1 MTDTLKIALA
11 QINPTVGD
19 IDGNLALIRK
29 RRDEA
34 AALGADLVVTTELS
48 VTGYPPE
55 DLVLKPA
62 FLLRARGA
70 VEALAQ
76 DTADGGPGLIVG
88 APWLEPDEPVTGP
101 LRQHVTNSVFLLDGG
116 EIVGRRDKR
125 ELPNYGVFDEVRVFK
140 PGPPPGPINFRGVR
154 LGVPVCEDL
163 WTPEVPECLVES
175 GAAILIVP
183 NGSPYEREK
192 DELRIQHA
200 VQRVTETGL
209 PIVYVNQVGG
219 QDELV
224 FDGGSFVLDA
234 QCSLRAQLPTF
245 REALVVT
252 EWRRRDGDAEGGGG
266 AEVWT
271 CADAHRES
279 PESGMEPIYGALTLG
294 LRDYANKNHF
304 GGVILGL
311 SGGIDSAL
319 TAAVA
324 TDALGPERV
333 HCVMMPSPYTSQDS
347 LDDAAETARL
357 LGVRLDQVGIEP
369 AMRAFDDMLA
379 PLFDDLAPGTAPGTT
394 EENIQARSRM
404 VTLMAISNKLGYML
418 LSTGN
423 KSEISV
429 GYATLYGDMAG
440 GYNVLKDVYKTTA
453 YQLAHWRNQAPP
465 RGGLGPAGR
474 VIPER
479 VITKAPSAELKPD
492 QTDQDSLPPYEVLDD
507 ILECLI
513 ETEMGVEEIAA
524 RGHDRDT
531 INRVWR
537 MLEMAEYKRRQA
549 CPGVKIT
556 RRAFGKERR
565 YPIVNAFKG
574 PA

>member
-1 MTDTLKIALA
+1 MTGTLKIALA

-19 IDGNLALIRK
+19 IDANLALIR
-29 RRDEA
+29 RRRTEA

-48 VTGYPPE
+48 VTAYPPE

-62 FLLRARGA
+62 FLARVRAA
-70 VEALAQ
+70 VEDLAQ

-88 APWLEPDEPVTGP
+88 APWLEDGPVTGP
-101 LRQHVTNSVFLLDGG
+101 LRHHVTNSVFVLDGG
-116 EIVGRRDKR
+116 EILARRDKR

-140 PGPPPGPINFRGVR
+140 PGPPPGPVNFRGVR

-163 WTPEVPECLVES
+163 WSPEVPECLVES
-175 GAAILIVP
+175 GAEILIVP
-183 NGSPYEREK
+183 NGSPFERDK
-192 DELRIQHA
+192 AELRVQHA
-200 VQRVTETGL
+200 VRRITETGL

-234 QCSLRAQLPTF
+234 QCHLRAQLPMF

-252 EWRRRDGDAEGGGG
+252 EWRRQDGGNGGGG
-266 AEVWT
+266 GDGAWT
-271 CADAHRES
+271 CADAHLEP
-279 PESGMEPIYGALTLG
+279 PESGMEPVYGALTLG
-294 LRDYANKNHF
+294 LRDYVNKNRF
-304 GGVILGL
+304 AGVILGL

-324 TDALGPERV
+324 TDALGPSRV

-347 LDDAAETARL
+347 LEDAAETARL
-357 LGVRLDQVGIEP
+357 LGVRLDEVGIEP
-369 AMRAFDDMLA
+369 AMDAFEGMLA
-379 PLFDDLAPGTAPGTT
+379 PLFDDLAPDTT

-404 VTLMAISNKLGYML
+404 VVLMAISNKLGYML

-423 KSEISV
+423 KSEVSV

-453 YQLAHWRNQAPP
+453 YQLARWRNQAPP

-479 VITKAPSAELKPD
+479 TLTKAPSAELKPD
-492 QTDQDSLPPYEVLDD
+492 QTDQDTLPPYEVLDE

-513 ETEMGVEEIAA
+513 EAEMGVEEIVA
-524 RGHDRDT
+524 RGHPRE
-531 INRVWR
+531 IVNRVWR
-537 MLEMAEYKRRQA
+537 LLEMAEYKRRQA

-556 RRAFGKERR
+556 GRAFGKDRR

>member
-1 MTDTLKIALA
+1 MTDKITIALA
-11 QINPTVGD
+11 QFDYVVGD
-19 IDGNLALIRK
+19 VAGNTQKILDLAVRA
-29 RRDEA
+29 RDDMR
-34 AALGADLVVTTELS
+34 ADLVVFPELS
-48 VTGYPPE
+48 VCGYPPE
-55 DLVLKPA
+55 DLLFHAGLRRRIEKALETIRDSVRGIAVLVGFPDYQDDEIFNA
-62 FLLRARGA
+62 CVVFRDGE
-70 VEALAQ
+70 VLAHYRKH
-76 DTADGGPGLIVG
+76 I
-88 APWLEPDEPVTGP
+88 
-101 LRQHVTNSVFLLDGG
+101 
-116 EIVGRRDKR
+116 
-125 ELPNYGVFDEVRVFK
+125 LPNYSVFDEKRYFSAGREASVFTLNGVRV
-140 PGPPPGPINFRGVR
+140 GINI
-154 LGVPVCEDL
+154 CEDV
-163 WTPEVPECLVES
+163 WDRAPPAASRAAGAEVLL
-175 GAAILIVP
+175 AI
-183 NGSPYEREK
+183 NGSPYELDSQAQREK
-192 DELRIQHA
+192 VVR
-200 VQRVTETGL
+200 QRVLEIGI
-209 PIVYVNQVGG
+209 PAVYLNMVGG

-234 QCSLRAQLPTF
+234 QCNLRAQLPMF

-252 EWRRRDGDAEGGGG
+252 EWKRQDASDSNGGNGGD
-266 AEVWT
+266 VWT
-271 CADAHRES
+271 CADAHLEP

-294 LRDYANKNHF
+294 LRDYVNKNHF
-304 GGVILGL
+304 AGVILGL

-357 LGVRLDQVGIEP
+357 LGVRLDEVGIEP
-369 AMRAFDDMLA
+369 AMGAFDGMLA
-379 PLFDDLAPGTAPGTT
+379 PLFDDLAPDTAPGTT

-404 VTLMAISNKLGYML
+404 MVLMAISNKLGYML

-423 KSEISV
+423 KSEVSV

-453 YQLAHWRNQAPP
+453 YQLTRWRNQAMP

-479 VITKAPSAELKPD
+479 VLTKAPSAELKPD
-492 QTDQDSLPPYEVLDD
+492 QTDQDSLPPYEVLDE

-513 ETEMGVEEIAA
+513 EEEMGVEEITA
-524 RGHDRDT
+524 RGHDRET
-531 INRVWR
+531 VNRVWHL
-537 MLEMAEYKRRQA
+537 LEMAEYKRRQA

-556 RRAFGKERR
+556 RRAFGKDRR